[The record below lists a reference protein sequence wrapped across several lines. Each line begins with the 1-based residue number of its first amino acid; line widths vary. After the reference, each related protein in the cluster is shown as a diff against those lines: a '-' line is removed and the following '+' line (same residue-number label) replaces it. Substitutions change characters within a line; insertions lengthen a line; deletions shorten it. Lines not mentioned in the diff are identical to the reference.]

1 MRGFFIKG
9 IMKDFLYHYRM
20 RVTKVV
26 DGDTIYG
33 DVDLGFNFGARKMEF
48 RLAEVN
54 TPEIKGANRTAGLA
68 AKEFV
73 EDKILN
79 KEVCILTKKDTKEKY
94 GRYLAWVYYKE
105 AENLWVC
112 LNNKLVELN
121 LAVPFMV

>member
-1 MRGFFIKG
+1 MTE
-9 IMKDFLYHYRM
+9 FLYHYKM
-20 RVTKVV
+20 IVTKVV

-33 DVDLGFNFGARKMEF
+33 DVDLGFNIGVKKMEF

-54 TPEIKGANRTAGLA
+54 APEMKGEARTAGLA
-68 AKEFV
+68 SKKFV
-73 EDKILN
+73 EDNLLN
-79 KEVCILTKKDTKEKY
+79 KEVCILTKKDSKEKY

-112 LNNKLVELN
+112 VNKRLIELN

>member
-1 MRGFFIKG
+1 MT
-9 IMKDFLYHYRM
+9 
-20 RVTKVV
+20 VTRDV

-54 TPEIKGANRTAGLA
+54 TPEIKGAERTAGLA
-68 AKEFV
+68 AKEYV
-73 EDKILN
+73 ESKILN
-79 KEVCILTKKDTKEKY
+79 KEVCILTKEDTKEKY

-105 AENLWVC
+105 SDNLWIC
-112 LNNKLVELN
+112 LNKKLVELN

>member
-1 MRGFFIKG
+1 MT
-9 IMKDFLYHYRM
+9 
-20 RVTKVV
+20 VTRVV
-26 DGDTIYG
+26 DRDTIYG

-54 TPEIKGANRTAGLA
+54 TPEIKGESRTAGLA
-68 AKEFV
+68 SKEYV
-73 EDKILN
+73 ESKILN

-105 AENLWVC
+105 SDNLWIC
-112 LNNKLVELN
+112 LNKKLVELN

>member
-1 MRGFFIKG
+1 MT
-9 IMKDFLYHYRM
+9 
-20 RVTKVV
+20 VTRVV

-68 AKEFV
+68 AKEYV

-79 KEVCILTKKDTKEKY
+79 KEVCILTKKDSKEKY
-94 GRYLAWVYYKE
+94 GRYLAWIYYLENDKE
-105 AENLWVC
+105 WIC